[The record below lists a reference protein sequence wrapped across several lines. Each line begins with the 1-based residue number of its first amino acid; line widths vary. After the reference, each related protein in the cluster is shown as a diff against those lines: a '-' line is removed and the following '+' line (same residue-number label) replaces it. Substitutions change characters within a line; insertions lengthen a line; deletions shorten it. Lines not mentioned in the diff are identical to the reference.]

1 MKSCLRALFVSAIC
15 FLIFNLPARAQMPEH
30 EHHGEAPEHLAKISF
45 ATSCSSSVETQFG
58 QGVALLHSFEYEQAS
73 QQFQGVTKSDPS
85 CAMAY
90 WGQAMTLYHELWDP
104 PSPAEL
110 KEGWNLVQEAEK
122 ASEKSGREEGYISA
136 MSAYYK
142 PGNRTYDER
151 ATAYSGAMEKL
162 HNDYPSDEEAT
173 IFYALSLLAAEPATD
188 TSLIWAKKA
197 VTILNGVL
205 AKDPDHPGVA
215 HYLIHACDNPHMAA
229 EGLAA
234 ARRYASLAPYSPHA
248 LHMPSHIFTRLGLW
262 QEDIASNLAAISAA
276 EHGPWG
282 TGDRLHP
289 MDFLEYAYLQTGQ
302 VAKARAVEADAVSVK
317 HENYTAEDALDYYY
331 VQAHYPALLALET
344 RDWKAA
350 ESLEPTPH
358 AEPGF
363 QAMTFRAQAIA
374 AGHLRDVATAKTAVQ
389 NLDNALTASRK
400 LHPDMAVRHVD
411 TEKNEAHAW
420 LAFAQGDTAEA
431 FRLLQPVIQI
441 QDEIGKGEVEL
452 PAREMYADMLLESE
466 HPKEALEQYRL
477 SLKTDPNRFNGL
489 YGAGRSAELAQEP
502 SEAAG
507 YYKQLLDNCQQGG
520 GSDRAELDHARKFIS
535 QTAAAAAK

>member
-1 MKSCLRALFVSAIC
+1 MKSCLRVLFGLVSCLLALNF
-15 FLIFNLPARAQMPEH
+15 PARAQMHEHEH
-30 EHHGEAPEHLAKISF
+30 EHHAEAPEHLVKISF
-45 ATSCSSSVETQFG
+45 LNSCSSSADTQFG
-58 QGVALLHSFEYEQAS
+58 QGVALLYSFEYDQAS
-73 QQFQGVTKSDPS
+73 KQFQAVVQKDPA

-104 PSPAEL
+104 PSLADL
-110 KEGWNLVQEAEK
+110 KEGWNLVEAAQK
-122 ASEKSGREEGYISA
+122 ATEKSPREEGYIAA

-142 PGNRTYDER
+142 PGNRTYEER
-151 ATAYSGAMEKL
+151 ATAYSEAMEKL

-173 IFYALSLLAAEPATD
+173 VFYALSLLAAEPATD
-188 TSLIWAKKA
+188 TSLVSAKKA

-205 AKDPDHPGVA
+205 AKDPDQPGVA
-215 HYLIHACDNPHMAA
+215 HYLIHACDNPQMAA

-262 QEDIASNLAAISAA
+262 QDDIASNLAAISAA

-302 VAKARAVEADAVSVK
+302 DAKARAVEADAVSVK
-317 HENYTAEDALDYYY
+317 HEAYTREDALNYYY

-344 RDWKAA
+344 RDWKAV

-358 AEPGF
+358 ADPGF

-374 AGHLRDVATAKTAVQ
+374 AGHLRDVPAARAAVQ
-389 NLDNALTASRK
+389 NLDNALAASRK
-400 LHPDMAVRHVD
+400 LHPDLAVAPVD
-411 TEKNEAHAW
+411 TQKNEAHAW
-420 LAFAQGDTAEA
+420 LAFAQGDSAEA

-441 QDEIGKGEVEL
+441 QNEIGKGEVEL
-452 PAREMYADMLLESE
+452 PAREMYADMLLESD

-502 SEAAG
+502 SVAAG
-507 YYKQLLDNCQQGG
+507 YYKQLLDNCHWGE
-520 GSDRAELDHARKFIS
+520 GSDRTELDHAREFIA
-535 QTAAAAAK
+535 QATAAK

>member
-1 MKSCLRALFVSAIC
+1 
-15 FLIFNLPARAQMPEH
+15 
-30 EHHGEAPEHLAKISF
+30 
-45 ATSCSSSVETQFG
+45 
-58 QGVALLHSFEYEQAS
+58 
-73 QQFQGVTKSDPS
+73 
-85 CAMAY
+85 
-90 WGQAMTLYHELWDP
+90 LYHELWDP
-104 PSPAEL
+104 PSPADL
-110 KEGWNLVQEAEK
+110 KEGWNLVEAAEK
-122 ASEKSGREEGYISA
+122 AREKSPREDGYIAS
-136 MSAYYK
+136 MSAYYQ
-142 PGNRTYDER
+142 PGNRTYAER
-151 ATAYSGAMEKL
+151 ATAYNKAMEKL
-162 HNDYPSDEEAT
+162 HDNYPSDEEAT

-188 TSLIWAKKA
+188 TSLVWAKNA

-215 HYLIHACDNPHMAA
+215 HYLIHSCDNPHMAA

-234 ARRYASLAPYSPHA
+234 ARRYAILAPYSPHA

-262 QEDIASNLAAISAA
+262 QDDINSNLAAIAAA
-276 EHGPWG
+276 EHGPWD

-302 VAKARAVEADAVSVK
+302 DDKARAVEADAV
-317 HENYTAEDALDYYY
+317 ALKETGYSADGPMYYDY

-344 RDWKAA
+344 RNWKAA

-374 AGHLRDVATAKTAVQ
+374 AGHLRDVAAAQAAVQ
-389 NLDNALTASRK
+389 NLDNALAASRK
-400 LHPDMAVRHVD
+400 LHPDLAVSQVD
-411 TEKNEAHAW
+411 TEKSEGHAW
-420 LAFAQGDTAEA
+420 LAFAQGNTAEA

-452 PAREMYADMLLESE
+452 PAREMYADMLLESQN
-466 HPKEALEQYRL
+466 PKEALEQYRL

-502 SEAAG
+502 SVAAG
-507 YYKQLLDNCQQGG
+507 YYKQLLDNCQQGE
-520 GSDRAELDHARKFIS
+520 GSDRMELDHARKFIS
-535 QTAAAAAK
+535 QTAPAAK

>member
-1 MKSCLRALFVSAIC
+1 MHEH
-15 FLIFNLPARAQMPEH
+15 EH
-30 EHHGEAPEHLAKISF
+30 EHHGEAPEHLSKISF
-45 ATSCSSSVETQFG
+45 LNSCSSSVGTQFG
-58 QGVALLHSFEYEQAS
+58 QGIALLHSFEYDQAS
-73 QQFQGVTKSDPS
+73 KQFQAVSQGDPS
-85 CAMAY
+85 CAIAY

-104 PSPAEL
+104 PTPADL
-110 KEGWNLVQEAEK
+110 KEGWNLVEAAQK
-122 ASEKSGREEGYISA
+122 ASEKSLREEGYISA

-151 ATAYSGAMEKL
+151 ATAYSAAMEKL
-162 HNDYPSDEEAT
+162 HNDFPSDEEAT
-173 IFYALSLLAAEPATD
+173 VFYALSLLAAEPATD
-188 TSLIWAKKA
+188 TSLVWAKKA
-197 VTILNGVL
+197 VVILNGVL

-262 QEDIASNLAAISAA
+262 QDDITSNLVAISAA

-302 VAKARAVEADAVSVK
+302 DTKARAVEADAVSVK
-317 HENYTAEDALDYYY
+317 YENYTREDALDYYY
-331 VQAHYPALLALET
+331 VQAHYPALLALEA

-363 QAMTFRAQAIA
+363 QAMTFRAQAIG
-374 AGHLRDVATAKTAVQ
+374 AGHLRDVAAAQAAVQ
-389 NLDNALTASRK
+389 NLDIALAASRK
-400 LHPDMAVRHVD
+400 LHPDLPVAHVD
-411 TEKNEAHAW
+411 TQKNEAHAW
-420 LAFAQGDTAEA
+420 LAFAQGNSAEA
-431 FRLLQPVIQI
+431 FRLLQPVIEI
-441 QDEIGKGEVEL
+441 QDQIGKGEVEL
-452 PAREMYADMLLESE
+452 PAREMYADMLLESD

-489 YGAGRSAELAQEP
+489 YGAGRSAELAQE
-502 SEAAG
+502 SSVAAG
-507 YYKQLLDNCQQGG
+507 YYKQLLDNCHQGE
-520 GSDRAELDHARKFIS
+520 GSDRTELDHARKFVAKV
-535 QTAAAAAK
+535 AAAE